1 MSIET
6 LMDHEYV
13 TVENLIGWLKA
24 VEDHYDLDGGLGSS
38 WGGMIESHGGRAGGV
53 RRFTD
58 QTQR

>member
-13 TVENLIGWLKA
+13 TVENLIRWLKA

-38 WGGMIESHGGRAGGV
+38 WGA
-53 RRFTD
+53 
-58 QTQR
+58 